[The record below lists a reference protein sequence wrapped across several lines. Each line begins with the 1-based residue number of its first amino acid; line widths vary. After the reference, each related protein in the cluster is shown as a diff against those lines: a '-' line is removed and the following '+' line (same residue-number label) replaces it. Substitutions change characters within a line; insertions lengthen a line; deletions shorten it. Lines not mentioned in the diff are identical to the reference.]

1 MDDNVAVPL
10 ICDFLVNC
18 DEEIERFLRNEND
31 FDFVAIAGVSC
42 CFVRRNLTRI
52 QNYFES
58 TVSNYFGKGSDKHWQ
73 NTLRKS
79 FWKAINPTRETS
91 IGLPMGT
98 GDPREHAR
106 NRRPI

>member
-42 CFVRRNLTRI
+42 CFVHRLSVELFMVIHYTCPD
-52 QNYFES
+52 NYYYY
-58 TVSNYFGKGSDKHWQ
+58 TSD
-73 NTLRKS
+73 S
-79 FWKAINPTRETS
+79 
-91 IGLPMGT
+91 
-98 GDPREHAR
+98 
-106 NRRPI
+106 